1 MHHLFDVPPA
11 VYRLLIAYLAL
22 DRAFCNAFVPVF
34 RAPLKDGIRMLL
46 NSVDFYLKDATQ
58 EQASGS

>member
-34 RAPLKDGIRMLL
+34 RAPLKDGIRIL
-46 NSVDFYLKDATQ
+46 NPVDFYLTDATQ

>member
-11 VYRLLIAYLAL
+11 AHRLLIAYLAL

-34 RAPLKDGIRMLL
+34 RAPLKDGIRMLT
-46 NSVDFYLKDATQ
+46 SVGLYLKDAIQ

>member
-1 MHHLFDVPPA
+1 MHRLFDVPPA
-11 VYRLLIAYLAL
+11 VYRLLIASLAL

-34 RAPLKDGIRMLL
+34 RAPLKDGIRVLI
-46 NSVDFYLKDATQ
+46 SVGLYLKDATQ

>member
-1 MHHLFDVPPA
+1 MHRLFDVSPA
-11 VYRLLIAYLAL
+11 VYCLLIAYLAL

-34 RAPLKDGIRMLL
+34 RAPLKDGIRVLT
-46 NSVDFYLKDATQ
+46 SVSLYLKDDTQ

>member
-1 MHHLFDVPPA
+1 MHHLFDVPPG

-34 RAPLKDGIRMLL
+34 RAPLKDGIRVLT
-46 NSVDFYLKDATQ
+46 SVGLYLKDATQ

>member
-1 MHHLFDVPPA
+1 MHHLFDVPSA

-22 DRAFCNAFVPVF
+22 DRAFCNAFVLVS
-34 RAPLKDGIRMLL
+34 RAPLKDGIRVLT
-46 NSVDFYLKDATQ
+46 SVGLYLKDATQ

>member
-34 RAPLKDGIRMLL
+34 RAPLKDGIRVLT
-46 NSVDFYLKDATQ
+46 SVGPYLKDVAK

>member
-11 VYRLLIAYLAL
+11 MCRLLIASLAL

-34 RAPLKDGIRMLL
+34 RAPLKDGIRIL
-46 NSVDFYLKDATQ
+46 NPVDFYLTDATQ

>member
-1 MHHLFDVPPA
+1 MFDVPPA

-34 RAPLKDGIRMLL
+34 RAPLKDGIRIL
-46 NSVDFYLKDATQ
+46 NPVDFCLTDATQ

>member
-1 MHHLFDVPPA
+1 MHHLLDVP

-22 DRAFCNAFVPVF
+22 DHAFCNAFVPVF
-34 RAPLKDGIRMLL
+34 RAPLKDVIRVLT
-46 NSVDFYLKDATQ
+46 SVGLYLKDAAK